1 MCCLQDRGPLK
12 TEGNLAGTRGHMVG
26 YRDTAT
32 GLPVFI
38 VHFFMDQAGNISASG
53 LPDPKWLYEDG
64 IAYTFQPAKW
74 LDQLISTA
82 VRPRRYTASHH
93 PSA

>member
-32 GLPVFI
+32 GLPAFI
-38 VHFFMDQAGNISASG
+38 VHFFMDQAGNIGASG
-53 LPDPKWLYEDG
+53 LLDPKWLYEDG
-64 IAYTFQPAKW
+64 IAYTSNRRSGS
-74 LDQLISTA
+74 IS
-82 VRPRRYTASHH
+82 
-93 PSA
+93 